1 MRPPPAF
8 LQHMPMDHTHID
20 AYICIVPR
28 LAPELCDC
36 LYSLNFIYGEIVM
49 YALCMYVCT
58 YFRIKRRGQIFQPF
72 FPHYLINNID
82 FLFL

>member
-8 LQHMPMDHTHID
+8 LQHMPMDHTHIH

-49 YALCMYVCT
+49 YALCMYAHTSGSNVEAK
-58 YFRIKRRGQIFQPF
+58 FFSPF
-72 FPHYLINNID
+72 FLIT
-82 FLFL
+82 